1 MDEGAQVYMYPSK
14 LAIQLSVQYVQL
26 NLIII
31 LHNTSCGCTTKPFG
45 GGLKSV
51 GS

>member
-1 MDEGAQVYMYPSK
+1 MGAQVYMYPSK

-31 LHNTSCGCTTKPFG
+31 IIPVGVQLSPLVCSLLMSSF
-45 GGLKSV
+45 SV
-51 GS
+51 C